1 MWMCQM
7 SVVVEEEGVE
17 EMVMENVTRLQV
29 SGTTIE
35 VTAFFEEPRKVEAV
49 FIHVIDFLGGKV
61 ILKKSV
67 T

>member
-1 MWMCQM
+1 MCQM

-35 VTAFFEEPRKVEAV
+35 VSAFFEEPRKVEAV
-49 FIHVIDFLGGKV
+49 FIQAIDFLGGKV
-61 ILKKSV
+61 ILKKSA